1 MKFLDNLILYGALF
15 LAVLFFFVSR
25 FELFSFASGCFL
37 TLFLAILVWRFI
49 EFKLEKSVESFFNQ
63 PLENNK
69 EVKEKGVVVVDPK
82 KVVGPTSENEGEFLN
97 GTRLE

>member
-37 TLFLAILVWRFI
+37 TLFFAILVWRFI
-49 EFKLEKSVESFFNQ
+49 EFKFEKSVESFFNQ
-63 PLENNK
+63 PLENNNE
-69 EVKEKGVVVVDPK
+69 EVKEKGVFVDSK
-82 KVVGPTSENEGEFLN
+82 KIVGPASESEGEFLN
-97 GTRLE
+97 GARLE